1 MKTPVLFRIE
11 KISNIKTKEN
21 KDTLLSLGNQNKSY
35 KNITEAKKDLN
46 ANTADEAYTIL
57 KNMYNEDAENLNE
70 KFKVTYAKE
79 KEKYKINKTKL
90 NETM

>member
-1 MKTPVLFRIE
+1 
-11 KISNIKTKEN
+11 
-21 KDTLLSLGNQNKSY
+21 
-35 KNITEAKKDLN
+35 
-46 ANTADEAYTIL
+46 
-57 KNMYNEDAENLNE
+57 MYNEDAENLNE

>member
-1 MKTPVLFRIE
+1 MKTPVLIRIE

-46 ANTADEAYTIL
+46 ANTADEAYTI
-57 KNMYNEDAENLNE
+57 
-70 KFKVTYAKE
+70 
-79 KEKYKINKTKL
+79 
-90 NETM
+90 